1 MTTSAPRRPTGGA
14 GLVAAGILLSRLAGL
29 VRGRILAHFLGA
41 GAVADVLT
49 AATRIPNLLQ
59 NLFGEGVLSASFI
72 PVYAKLTATGDEEEA
87 GRVAGAIGALL
98 ALTSMVVV
106 LVGIVAAPVVVTTL
120 VGGFTGEKRDLTI
133 QIVRIM
139 FPGVGLLVMSAWCL
153 GVLNSH
159 HRFFLSYAS
168 PVLWNAAIIGA
179 VAVFGRSR
187 TEVDLVVIA
196 AWATVAGSALQF
208 AIQVPTV
215 LRLQRHLR
223 FGLATADP
231 NVRAVLRSFVPV
243 FIGRGVVQLSAYVD
257 QWIAS
262 YLVDGAVLI
271 LGNAQVLGV
280 LPVSLFGMAISA
292 AELPALSAAAGAGD
306 ESAAALRARLQPAL
320 RRVAFLIVPSAMAF
334 LALGDVLIGAVFQGG
349 RFHREDSVWAW
360 AALAGSAVGLLA
372 GAMGRLFSSAWYA
385 LRDTRTPLNYA
396 IVRVSLTLVLG
407 YIGALL
413 LPGWLGIDGKWGV
426 AGLTAS
432 AGIAA
437 WVECTLLQRGLE
449 ARIGAVRVGVGF
461 VARLWLAAGL
471 AVLPTIAIRLGFP
484 SAHPLVLAALMVPTF
499 GAVYFG
505 SCRLFGIPDA
515 AALLARVIRRR

>member
-1 MTTSAPRRPTGGA
+1 MGGA

-29 VRGRILAHFLGA
+29 VRGRILAHYLGA

-72 PVYAKLTATGDEEEA
+72 PVYARLVSTGDDREA
-87 GRVAGAIGALL
+87 GRVASAIGALL
-98 ALTSMVVV
+98 ALTSTVVV
-106 LVGIVAAPVVVTTL
+106 LVGIVAAPLVVTTL
-120 VGGFTGEKRDLTI
+120 VGGFTGEKRELTI
-133 QIVRIM
+133 QVVRIM

-159 HRFFLSYAS
+159 QRFFLSYAS
-168 PVLWNAAIIGA
+168 PVLWNAAIIAA

-187 TEVDLVVIA
+187 TEIDLVVIA

-223 FGLATADP
+223 FGTAMDDP
-231 NVRAVLRSFVPV
+231 HVRAVLRSFVPV

-292 AELPALSAAAGAGD
+292 AELPALSAAAGAG
-306 ESAAALRARLQPAL
+306 EEAAAAVRARLEPAL
-320 RRVAFLIVPSAMAF
+320 RRVAFLIVPSAVAF

-349 RFHREDSVWAW
+349 RFHREDSLWAW

-396 IVRVSLTLVLG
+396 IVRVSLTLTLG
-407 YIGALL
+407 YVGALL
-413 LPGWLGIDGKWGV
+413 APGWLGIDGKWGV

-437 WVECTLLQRGLE
+437 WVECTLLRRGLE
-449 ARIGAVRVGVGF
+449 ARIGRVRLGVPF
-461 VARLWLAAGL
+461 VAKLWGAAVL
-471 AVLPTIAIRLGFP
+471 AVLPTLGIRAMLP
-484 SAHPLVLAALMVPTF
+484 DAPPLLLAALTVPAF
-499 GAVYFG
+499 GAGYFG
-505 SCRLFGIPDA
+505 ISRLLGIPYA
-515 AALLARVIRRR
+515 AALLARVVRPR